1 MPTYTQ
7 DTRPIAVE
15 TPLGKDVL
23 LLTAFSGAE
32 EMSRLFHY
40 ELEMISEKESIAP
53 TDIVGKQID
62 FSVNYPDGEPRCFN
76 GFVKRFVYCGTG
88 DRLSTYRAE
97 VVPWLWFLT
106 RTSDCR
112 IFQKKKVPEIIQ
124 QVFKDL
130 GFTDF
135 KLNVQGGEPREYCVQ
150 YRETDFNFISRLMEE
165 EGIFYFFKH
174 EKGKHTLVI
183 SNVPSAYED
192 CQDKEV
198 QYAASASAPEP
209 TDQIRSWE
217 HQYEFKSGKWVHDDY
232 NFTTSTTD
240 LTADKK
246 CTPALPPDSAK
257 FEFYDFPAEV
267 AATSES
273 KAKAEVRMQQEEAGF
288 NVVHGESYCR
298 SFSPGGK
305 FTLKKHANKSE
316 QGQSYVLTA
325 VRHEARVGST
335 YVGGTGGASA
345 WTYNNSFLC
354 IPSSVPFRPE
364 RSTMKPVVHGV
375 HTAVVTGPAGE
386 EIHCDKYGRVKVQF
400 HWDREGKKDDNSS
413 CWIRCAQPSAG
424 KGWGMM
430 SLPRIGQ
437 EVVVTYLDGDP
448 DRPLITGC
456 VYNDQ
461 QMPAYGLPGEKTKTC
476 FKSNSS
482 PGGAGFNEIRFED
495 KGGSEQFYLH
505 AQKDMDMLV
514 LNDQRV
520 NIDHDQSLTV
530 GNDRMESVGNDK
542 HVTIGKNVHESIGKD
557 LHQAIAGDH
566 HVTLEKSRIEKI
578 GQDVSQTIGGSVKQ
592 KATNSWS
599 LKSKKIHSKADVE
612 LAIEAPKIHIKGSS
626 IVIDADLKL
635 SLKVG
640 GNFVDVSPAGVAVN
654 GTMLLLNS
662 GGAAGSGGGCSPEDP
677 ESPTK
682 AEPKEPAE
690 CDKTAKT
697 GNKSAS

>member
-15 TPLGKDVL
+15 TPLGKDAL

-40 ELEMISEKESIAP
+40 ELEMVSEKESIAP
-53 TDIVGKQID
+53 KDIVGKKVD
-62 FSVNYPDGEPRCFN
+62 FWVDFPDGQHRHFN
-76 GFVKRFVYCGTG
+76 GIVKRFVYCGTG

-112 IFQKKKVPEIIQ
+112 IFQNKSVPDIIQ

-135 KLNVQGGEPREYCVQ
+135 KPDLKGTHTPWEYCVQ
-150 YRETDFNFISRLMEE
+150 YRETDFNFVSRLMEE

-174 EKGKHTLVI
+174 EKGKHTLVLGDA
-183 SNVPSAYED
+183 VSAYED

-198 QYAASASAPEP
+198 QFAAVASAPES

-217 HQYEFKSGKWVHDDY
+217 HQYEFRSGKWVHTDY
-232 NFTTSTTD
+232 NFTKPTTS
-240 LTADKK
+240 LLADTKGMG
-246 CTPALPPDSAK
+246 ALSDSSK
-257 FEFYDFPAEV
+257 FEFFDFPADIE
-267 AATSES
+267 E
-273 KAKAEVRMQQEEAGF
+273 KAESTNNVKLRMEQEEAGYD
-288 NVVHGESYCR
+288 VVHGESYCR

-305 FTLKKHANKSE
+305 FTIKKHANKGE
-316 QGQSYVLTA
+316 AGKSYVLTA
-325 VRHEARVGST
+325 VRHEARVSGT
-335 YVGGTGGASA
+335 FVGGTGADA
-345 WTYNNSFLC
+345 WVYNNSFLC

-364 RSTMKPVVHGV
+364 RLSMKPVVHGV
-375 HTAVVTGPAGE
+375 HTAVVTGPSGE
-386 EIHCDKYGRVKVQF
+386 EIYCDKYGRVKVQF
-400 HWDREGKKDDNSS
+400 HWDREGKKDDKSS
-413 CWIRCAQPSAG
+413 CWIRCAQTAAG

-430 SLPRIGQ
+430 MLPRIGQ
-437 EVVVTYLDGDP
+437 EVVVTYLEGDP

-456 VYNDQ
+456 VYNES
-461 QMPAYGLPGEKTKTC
+461 QMPAYGLPDDRTKTS

-482 PGGAGFNEIRFED
+482 PGGSGFNEVRFED
-495 KGGSEQFYLH
+495 KAGEEQFYLH

-514 LNDQRV
+514 LNDQRI
-520 NIDHDQSLTV
+520 NIEHDQSLTV
-530 GNDRMESVGNDK
+530 ANDCMESVGNDK
-542 HVTIGKNVHESIGKD
+542 HVTIGGNHTESVSTDVTVSIGGEQHVKIDKNLAEDIGED
-557 LHQAIAGDH
+557 LSLK
-566 HVTLEKSRIEKI
+566 V
-578 GQDVSQTIGGSVKQ
+578 GGSVKQ
-592 KATNSWS
+592 NVTNSWS
-599 LKSKKIHSKADVE
+599 LKTKKINAKAE
-612 LAIEAPKIHIKGSS
+612 SSLALEANKIHIKGSM
-626 IVIDADLKL
+626 IVIDADVKL

-662 GGAAGSGGGCSPEDP
+662 GGAAGSGDGCTPEDP
-677 ESPTK
+677 DSAKK
-682 AEPKEPAE
+682 AEPKKPIE

-697 GNKSAS
+697 GSKSAS